1 MNDSERGLVPTRGNP
16 LEPARRP
23 EPSRE
28 VSVNGRMHLIEGDS
42 VDHDQLVR
50 LAYPDIRP
58 ADATALTVTYRGGPI
73 HAAEGLLTAHQRTP
87 IAQGESFVVSRTV
100 AS

>member
-1 MNDSERGLVPTRGNP
+1 MSHTGRGLLPTRGNP
-16 LEPARRP
+16 LEPTRRP
-23 EPSRE
+23 EPTRE
-28 VSVNGRMHLIEGDS
+28 VSVNGRMHLIKGDS

-58 ADATALTVTYRGGPI
+58 SDTTALTVTYRGGPL

-87 IAQGESFVVSRTV
+87 IAQGEAFVVSYTV